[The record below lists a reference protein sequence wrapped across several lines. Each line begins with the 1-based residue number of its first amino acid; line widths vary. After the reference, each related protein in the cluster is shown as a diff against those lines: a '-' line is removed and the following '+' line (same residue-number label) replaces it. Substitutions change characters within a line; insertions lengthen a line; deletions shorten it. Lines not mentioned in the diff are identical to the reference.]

1 MHEELFDIAIND
13 VIFNNGRTVD
23 QDLALIQPVPNT
35 KATYRIDPTFIPGM
49 NVPGYFFVND
59 NLKPLLLEEYIKAK
73 TATKTAGLVP
83 ALCQIANVASLPG
96 IVRGS
101 YAMADVHCGYG
112 FPIGGVAA
120 FDMSNPDAVVSPG
133 GVGFDINCGVRIVR
147 TNLMYDDVKDHLDS
161 IAQSLFNHIP
171 VGVGTSGVLPTDSD
185 SITNALQ
192 LGQDYAI
199 TQGYAWAEDNEH
211 CEEAGRM
218 LSAKAEFVSD
228 RAKKRGRV
236 QIGTLGAG
244 NHYCE
249 VQVVEEIYDK
259 NGAQAM
265 GIETEGQV
273 CIMIHSG
280 SRGLGHQVATDSL
293 IQMTQPDAYSR
304 GAIQTNDKQLA
315 SAKISSPIGQHY
327 LGSMSAAAN
336 FAWCNRSYLTY
347 LVRQSFAKAFDTTPD
362 DLDMQLVYD
371 VSHNIAKVEDHVVD
385 GDIKQLLVHRK
396 GATRALPPHH
406 PLLPVTYQHC
416 GQPVLIGGTMGTASY
431 ILLGT
436 KGAEQTFYSTCHGA
450 GRALGRNESRRQ
462 LGFKQVLE
470 TMHDRGIHMRVASSK
485 LIMEEAPESYKN
497 VDDVVMSC
505 QDAKITNTAVRL
517 RPVAVIKG

>member
-1 MHEELFDIAIND
+1 MSLFDD
-13 VIFNNGRTVD
+13 ESSHSSFHFNNGRTVE
-23 QDLALIQPVPNT
+23 QDLALIAPVDGA
-35 KATYRIDPTFIPGM
+35 KSTYRIDPTFVSGM
-49 NVPGYFFVND
+49 RVPGYFFVND
-59 NLKPLLLEEYIKAK
+59 NLKPLILDEYIAAK
-73 TATKTAGLVP
+73 TATKAQGLVP

-120 FDMSNPDAVVSPG
+120 FDMADPEAVVSPG

-147 TNLMYDDVKDHLDS
+147 TNLMYDDVKDHLDG

-171 VGVGTSGVLPTDSD
+171 VGVGTSGVLPTDPD
-185 SITNALQ
+185 NITNALQ
-192 LGQDYAI
+192 LGQDYSV
-199 TQGYAWAEDNEH
+199 TQGYAWAEDSEN
-211 CEEAGRM
+211 CEESGRM
-218 LSAKAEFVSD
+218 LSAKADYVSD

-249 VQVVEEIYDK
+249 VQVVEKIYDK
-259 NGAQAM
+259 NGANAM

-293 IQMTQPDAYSR
+293 LQMTGPDAHHN
-304 GAIQTNDKQLA
+304 GAVVTNDKQLA
-315 SAKISSPIGQHY
+315 SARINSPIGQHY
-327 LGSMSAAAN
+327 IGAMAAAAN

-347 LVRQSFAKAFDTTPD
+347 LVRQSFAKAFDSTPD

-371 VSHNIAKVEDHVVD
+371 VSHNIAKQEEHVVD
-385 GDIKQLLVHRK
+385 DRTKTLLVHRK

-406 PLLPVTYQHC
+406 PLLPINYQHS

-436 KGAEQTFYSTCHGA
+436 EGAAQTFYSTCHGA
-450 GRALGRNESRRQ
+450 GRALIRTQARKVLPFQ
-462 LGFKQVLE
+462 QVLGQLN
-470 TMHDRGIHMRVASSK
+470 DRGIHMRMASPK
-485 LIMEEAPESYKN
+485 LVMEEAPESYKS

-505 QDAKITNTAVRL
+505 QDAKITNTAVRM